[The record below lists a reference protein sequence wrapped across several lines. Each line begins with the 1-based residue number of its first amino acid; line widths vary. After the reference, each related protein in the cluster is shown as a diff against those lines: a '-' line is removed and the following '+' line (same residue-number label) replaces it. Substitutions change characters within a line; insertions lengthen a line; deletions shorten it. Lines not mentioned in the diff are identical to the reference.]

1 MDYVYIQARV
11 NNLLLIQVIRVQTS
25 QPIQVSVTV
34 MFHCSVTFST
44 SISSMCASPPG
55 HLDIIINYKKVLIDV
70 LNDIIASSY
79 YGEEVD
85 TNCCGGRR

>member
-1 MDYVYIQARV
+1 
-11 NNLLLIQVIRVQTS
+11 
-25 QPIQVSVTV
+25 
-34 MFHCSVTFST
+34 
-44 SISSMCASPPG
+44 MCASPPG